1 MAYVRFFAKK
11 RKLVPSIWTTK
22 CTDKTVQQ
30 HVIEQE
36 EAMHYT
42 VSTNGVNLFRVQ
54 CNNKFRDVVLVS
66 TYRVVGRY
74 APVCSRPPFPRRSW
88 AAAYPQ
94 ASHPWSTPSASSS
107 TPSPPHARRLLCPCL
122 LRGSSSIRDS
132 DSAPA
137 LLRAA
142 DGGCCGGAA
151 RARRRPRQNGETMAK
166 S

>member
-1 MAYVRFFAKK
+1 M
-11 RKLVPSIWTTK
+11 PSIWTTK
-22 CTDKTVQQ
+22 YTDKAVQQ

-36 EAMHYT
+36 KAMHYT
-42 VSTNGVNLFRVQ
+42 VSTNCVNLFSVQ

-66 TYRVVGRY
+66 TYRVVGSY

-94 ASHPWSTPSASSS
+94 ASHPWATPSASSS

-132 DSAPA
+132 FATAPLPCCARRWRLLRWGGSREKAPA
-137 LLRAA
+137 PEWRN
-142 DGGCCGGAA
+142 
-151 RARRRPRQNGETMAK
+151 NGEIMK
-166 S
+166 RRGPHGK